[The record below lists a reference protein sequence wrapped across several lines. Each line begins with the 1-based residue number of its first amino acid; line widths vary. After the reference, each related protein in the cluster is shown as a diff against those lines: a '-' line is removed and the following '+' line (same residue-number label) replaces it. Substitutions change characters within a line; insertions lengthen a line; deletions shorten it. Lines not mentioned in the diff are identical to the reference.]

1 MCWYALPCAAICCY
15 LLLVAAICC
24 HFLLFS
30 IICCYICCH
39 LLTFAAICF
48 YLLLFAAAW
57 MLLAAICYCLL
68 LFAPKSVPVGSQ
80 NDHLGTQNDSKIVKK
95 STKIGS
101 WGPLGTPPGQ
111 LNPNFQ
117 SQSPFLTIFGSPLG
131 SPNQPKINPWPKK
144 LSQGSVFN
152 QLLLPTAFL
161 SIFWWVLACFL
172 LKKTIKKTRIL
183 LKLSELFWNTR
194 PSRNTVFYR
203 SGAMF
208 SVFEFLCFLPKI
220 VEKMTAK

>member
-1 MCWYALPCAAICCY
+1 MCWYALAVAAICCY
-15 LLLVAAICC
+15 LLLFAAICC
-24 HFLLFS
+24 HLLLFTA
-30 IICCYICCH
+30 IYCYLLPFADICCN
-39 LLTFAAICF
+39 
-48 YLLLFAAAW
+48 LLLFAAVCCSL

-80 NDHLGTQNDSKIVKK
+80 NDHLGTQNDSKMVKK

-117 SQSPFLTIFGSPLG
+117 SQGPFLTIFGSPLG
-131 SPNQPKINPWPKK
+131 SQNQPKINPWPKK
-144 LSQGSVFN
+144 WSQGSIFN

-161 SIFWWVLACFL
+161 SIFWLVFACFL
-172 LKKTIKKTRIL
+172 LKKTTKKASVL

-194 PSRNTVFYR
+194 PSQNTVFYR

-208 SVFEFLCFLPKI
+208 AVFEFLWFLSKI
-220 VEKMTAK
+220 VEKMTVK

>member
-1 MCWYALPCAAICCY
+1 MCWYALPFAAICCY

-24 HFLLFS
+24 HFLLFA
-30 IICCYICCH
+30 IICCYLLPFADICCN
-39 LLTFAAICF
+39 
-48 YLLLFAAAW
+48 LLLFAAVCCSL

-80 NDHLGTQNDSKIVKK
+80 NDHLGTQNDSKMVKK

-117 SQSPFLTIFGSPLG
+117 SQGPFLTIFGSPLG
-131 SPNQPKINPWPKK
+131 SQNQPKINPWPKK
-144 LSQGSVFN
+144 WSQGSIFN

-161 SIFWWVLACFL
+161 SIFWLVLACFL
-172 LKKTIKKTRIL
+172 LKKTTKNTRIL

-194 PSRNTVFYR
+194 PSQNTVFYR

-208 SVFEFLCFLPKI
+208 WVFEFL
-220 VEKMTAK
+220 

>member
-1 MCWYALPCAAICCY
+1 MCWYALPFAAICCY

-24 HFLLFS
+24 HFLLFA
-30 IICCYICCH
+30 IICCYLLPFADICCN
-39 LLTFAAICF
+39 
-48 YLLLFAAAW
+48 LLLFAAVCCSL

-80 NDHLGTQNDSKIVKK
+80 NDHLGTQNDSKMVKK

-117 SQSPFLTIFGSPLG
+117 SQGPFLTIFGSPLG
-131 SPNQPKINPWPKK
+131 SQNQPKINPWPKK
-144 LSQGSVFN
+144 WSQGSIFN

-161 SIFWWVLACFL
+161 SIFWLVLACFL
-172 LKKTIKKTRIL
+172 LKKTTKNTRIL
-183 LKLSELFWNTR
+183 LELSELFWNTR
-194 PSRNTVFYR
+194 PSQNTVFYR

-208 SVFEFLCFLPKI
+208 SVFEFLWFLSKI
-220 VEKMTAK
+220 VEKMTVK